1 MTTIFGGHASKY
13 RCAKCCIVI
22 LTFHIGIPEA
32 DSIMLRTGF
41 YHKNNL
47 QTCSWGMNDS
57 FETNILWLFFF
68 FQLLWAHHYRGPKW
82 VQVSMNKRYLLL
94 PGLTFII
101 PRLATGLF
109 FADWQYCPQ
118 VFHSLFKKN
127 HKKNIQWV
135 NAWVTRFKPGHHGEC
150 NPECSHRGQKKI
162 CPLTRF
168 NSQKG
173 KLRTEILAFQYF
185 VV

>member
-1 MTTIFGGHASKY
+1 MLHSNLDFSHWDSWSRQYHVENRILSQKQPANLFMGYEWQLWDKY
-13 RCAKCCIVI
+13 IVA
-22 LTFHIGIPEA
+22 L
-32 DSIMLRTGF
+32 
-41 YHKNNL
+41 
-47 QTCSWGMNDS
+47 
-57 FETNILWLFFF
+57 FF

-101 PRLATGLF
+101 PRLTTGLF